1 MTTRK
6 RTPIWLA
13 TLAFGTCLGC
23 GGDDNSKLREK
34 APRPVTVFALETM
47 APKQT
52 DRLTASVGSWK
63 TEDLG
68 FEVGG
73 RANFVIEPEVD
84 IEGEVFV
91 PDKDGSIDLK
101 NRVQIT
107 AGTVLAKLD
116 ETRYRLAVESVDAQ
130 IKMAI
135 EQKRVATIEVDE
147 VILAQREAADAD
159 LVFRKSE
166 VDRTRPLVG
175 TGAIPESDFDRLV
188 ANWAAAKATLK
199 QVDAQKA
206 AKHAE
211 VASLQAKVDELQESL
226 AQANRDV
233 ADCQLRSPFRG
244 QIAFVHVIPG
254 AVVKTGEPVVTVQMM
269 DPIKVEVEVSAE
281 TSRRLK
287 YRDVVQVTL
296 PSGVD
301 GTTSTDSDSADDEP
315 PSERGIVYSVDPVAD
330 PVTRTFSVTLL
341 MRNRKVQSQPPENF
355 GEEVVRVRDVWRLND
370 APYAL
375 KKGVH
380 FVDEH
385 AIHQDGDQYYVWKVS
400 NYLDVV
406 ERKSPVLNVE
416 RLNVIP
422 GDLRMDW
429 LGLWTFREVSL
440 VDGQDFDYEKDFVA
454 GKLSQDEP
462 LLGGKLLWDRQ
473 WWRLRPGDLVEVD
486 LSAVKAAAG
495 FYVPM
500 DAIRISNGKASVF
513 SVVDGQ
519 ANQIEVIVSDGPGTL
534 NRIAPVKDG
543 AITDGSQIVAAG
555 AHYIRDGE
563 AVNVV
568 EEKQVQQ

>member
-1 MTTRK
+1 MTTRIP
-6 RTPIWLA
+6 TPIWLA
-13 TLAFGTCLGC
+13 SLAFGTCLGC
-23 GGDDNSKLREK
+23 GGDDESKTRGK
-34 APRPVTVFALETM
+34 SPRPVTVFELETTE
-47 APKQT
+47 PNQT

-84 IEGEVFV
+84 IEGEVFALN
-91 PDKDGSIDLK
+91 DEGSIDLE
-101 NRVQIT
+101 NRTQIT
-107 AGTVLAKLD
+107 TGTVLAKLD
-116 ETRYRLAVESVDAQ
+116 ETRYGLAVKSVEAQ
-130 IKMAI
+130 IETAI
-135 EQKRVATIEVDE
+135 QQKRAATIEVDS
-147 VILAQREAADAD
+147 VIPAQREAADAD

-166 VDRTRPLVG
+166 VDRTRPLLG
-175 TGAIPESDFDRLV
+175 TGAIPDSDFDRLV
-188 ANWAAAKATLK
+188 ANWEAAKAALK
-199 QVDAQKA
+199 QVDAEKA
-206 AKHAE
+206 AKQAE
-211 VASLQAKVDELQESL
+211 VASLQAKVDELHESL

-244 QIAFVHVIPG
+244 QIAYVHVIPG
-254 AVVKTGEPVVTVQMM
+254 AVVKAGEPVVTVQMM

-296 PSGVD
+296 PRGVD
-301 GTTSTDSDSADDEP
+301 GTTSTDLDSADEQP
-315 PSERGIVYSVDPVAD
+315 QERGIVYSIDPVAD

-341 MRNRKVQSQPPENF
+341 MRNRKVKSQPPEDF
-355 GEEVVRVRDVWRLND
+355 GDEVVRVRDVWRLND

-375 KKGVH
+375 KKGGH
-380 FVDEH
+380 FVDER

-400 NYLDVV
+400 NYLDV
-406 ERKSPVLNVE
+406 EKRKSPVLNVE

-440 VDGQDFDYEKDFVA
+440 VDGQEFDYEKDFVA

-486 LSAVKAAAG
+486 LSAVEAAAG

-500 DAIRISNGKASVF
+500 DAIRISNGKAYVF
-513 SVVDGQ
+513 SVLDGQ
-519 ANQIEVIVSDGPGTL
+519 ANQIEVIVSDGPETL
-534 NRIAPVKDG
+534 NRIVPVKEG
-543 AITDGSQIVAAG
+543 AISEGSQIVGAG

-568 EEKQVQQ
+568 EEVQVQQ